1 MSGPAENEQATR
13 PASTDERVP
22 AERPGS
28 VAPEDV
34 TQSQL
39 VSEQVT
45 AKPEHRVG
53 ELLAGRYRLDRM
65 VAKGGMGRVY
75 LATQL
80 PLGREVAVKVLTS
93 KPNDDEFRQRFFL
106 EASTCAKLVHRHIVT
121 VHDYGEADDGELF
134 MAMEYLAG
142 EPLSRIIS
150 QQIRLG
156 SERTAQIG
164 LQICRALR
172 TAHKTGIVHRDL
184 KPGNVMLLRD
194 EDQDGDFVKVLDF
207 GLVKVFEDDET
218 EGNMELTRSGTWL
231 GSPRYMAPEQIRCK
245 PVDPRTDVYSLGII
259 MFNMVAGRPPFVGA
273 NSVEILEQHLR
284 DAPPTFADV
293 VPDVVVAP
301 ELEVVI
307 RRCMEKRPDDRY
319 QSMDEVIADLKAAYR
334 LMTGVSVQTESQLS
348 TLGASHTSAPPDL
361 SLPPDFSVPPGLTA
375 PPDLSMPSEASVSV
389 DLTMTPPP
397 LPSSTPSPT
406 PSDDMDVSF
415 VQPRRSR
422 RVWLVVPLLLL
433 VGFVGY
439 AATRALRPEPAKP
452 IAVNTPAAPA
462 PAEVE
467 VRLTTSPA
475 GATVRAEGRKIG
487 ETPLVHRVGADAIGQ
502 TKSFELELD
511 GYEKQTLTTKVRE
524 RNVDLHAALVP
535 LPAERVEPTRI
546 EPTPTEKVEEAPPPR
561 RRRSRTR
568 TRSERS
574 DRSERSEAPP
584 PVAEITE
591 PEAAPPPAVEAVPL
605 GVDEGPGGLVV
616 DEQNTHVVEEDS
628 VPIVD

>member
-1 MSGPAENEQATR
+1 M
-13 PASTDERVP
+13 P

-45 AKPEHRVG
+45 SKPEHRVG

-142 EPLSRIIS
+142 EPLSRVIS

-184 KPGNVMLLRD
+184 KPGNVMLLQD
-194 EDQDGDFVKVLDF
+194 EDHDGDFVKVLDF
-207 GLVKVFEDDET
+207 GLVKVFEDDEV
-218 EGNMELTRSGTWL
+218 EGSVELTRSGTWL

-259 MFNMVAGRPPFVGA
+259 LFNMVAGRPPFVGA

-293 VPDVVVAP
+293 VPDVAVAP

-348 TLGASHTSAPPDL
+348 TLGGAHAGAAPDL
-361 SLPPDFSVPPGLTA
+361 SLPPDFSVPPGLTT
-375 PPDLSMPSEASVSV
+375 PPDLSMPSEEASVSV
-389 DLTMTPPP
+389 DMTMTPPP

-406 PSDDMDVSF
+406 PRLAPPEEMDVSF
-415 VQPRRSR
+415 VQARPSR
-422 RVWLVVPLLLL
+422 RVWWIVPLLLL
-433 VGFVGY
+433 VALAGY

-452 IAVNTPAAPA
+452 IAVNTPAPA

-467 VRLTTSPA
+467 VRLTTSPS
-475 GATVRAEGRKIG
+475 GATVRADGRALG
-487 ETPLVHRVGADAIGQ
+487 ETPLVHRVGADTIGQ

-535 LPAERVEPTRI
+535 LPVERVEPTHI
-546 EPTPTEKVEEAPPPR
+546 EPEPAEKVERAPPR
-561 RRRSRTR
+561 RRRSRAR
-568 TRSERS
+568 TRSEPP
-574 DRSERSEAPP
+574 PP
-584 PVAEITE
+584 PVAEVTE

-605 GVDEGPGGLVV
+605 GVDEGSGGLVV